1 MEVFALATYLLTDAA
16 CDLDKEFVDSQENFY
31 VFPMNYSIN
40 GKEHVFA
47 SFDGSP
53 DLKNLYDQMRE
64 GAVPT
69 TAQINL
75 NDYLNVF
82 NKLTGEGHDVLYVCL
97 SSGLSGT
104 FQTALLAR
112 SMVME
117 KNPEAQLYV
126 VDGLSAA
133 SGQGLLIY
141 YALEQRAGG
150 MDARQL
156 ADWVSDN
163 RQHIIHWFTVDKLDY
178 LYRGGR
184 VSRSSAVVGDMLRI
198 KPVMN
203 VNFEG
208 KLIAQEKVAGR
219 KRSLKAMA
227 ERYETTADRSRWN
240 TVFIAHG
247 DCAED
252 AEYLAEKVREINPNV
267 QIRFQRVG
275 TIIGCHTG
283 PGIMTLFFWSN
294 QPR

>member
-1 MEVFALATYLLTDAA
+1 MDLAFYLLTDAA
-16 CDLDKEFVDSQENFY
+16 CDLDKEFVDRQENFF

-40 GKEHVFA
+40 GQEHVFVC
-47 SFDGSP
+47 FDGSD
-53 DLKNLYDQMRE
+53 DLKKLYDSMRE

-75 NDYLNVF
+75 NDYLDVF
-82 NKLTGEGHDVLYVCL
+82 TKLTREGHEVLYLSL

-104 FQTALLAR
+104 YQTAVLAR

-117 KNPEAQLYV
+117 KNPDAQLFV
-126 VDGLSAA
+126 VDTLSAA
-133 SGQGLLIY
+133 SGQGLLVY
-141 YALEQRAGG
+141 FALQQRAAG
-150 MDARQL
+150 MNAQAL
-156 ADWVSDN
+156 ADWVTDN
-163 RQHIIHWFTVDKLDY
+163 RQHVFPSFTVDKLDY

-184 VSRSSAVVGDMLRI
+184 VSRSTAVMGDMLRI

-208 KLIAQEKVAGR
+208 KLIAQDKVAGR

-247 DCAED
+247 DCEED
-252 AEYLAEKVREINPNV
+252 AEYLAEKVREINPDV
-267 QIRFQRVG
+267 QIKFQRVG

>member
-1 MEVFALATYLLTDAA
+1 MAFYLLTDAA
-16 CDLDKEFVDSQENFY
+16 CDLDRAFVEKQENFY

-40 GKEHVFA
+40 GKEYEFT
-47 SFDGSP
+47 SYDGSP
-53 DLKNLYDQMRE
+53 ALKLLYDQMRD

-75 NDYLNVF
+75 NDYLDVF
-82 NKLTGEGHDVLYVCL
+82 TRLVQEGHEVLYLCF

-104 FQTALLAR
+104 YQTAVLAR

-117 KNPEAQLYV
+117 KNPDARLYV
-126 VDGLSAA
+126 VDTLCAA
-133 SGQGLLIY
+133 AGQGLLIY
-141 YALEQRAGG
+141 FALQQRDNG
-150 MDARQL
+150 MDAATL
-156 ADWVSDN
+156 ADWVTDN
-163 RQHIIHWFTVDKLDY
+163 RQHLMHWFTVDKLDY

-184 VSRSSAVVGDMLRI
+184 VSRSTALMGDMLRI

-208 KLIAQEKVAGR
+208 KLVAQDKVAGR

-227 ERYETTADRSRWN
+227 ERYEQTADRSRWN
-240 TVFIAHG
+240 TVAIAHG
-247 DCAED
+247 DCEED
-252 AEYLAEKVREINPNV
+252 AEYLCEKVRQINPDV
-267 QIRFQRVG
+267 QILRLRVG
-275 TIIGCHTG
+275 AIIGSHTG

>member
-1 MEVFALATYLLTDAA
+1 MTLAFYLLTDAA

-40 GKEHVFA
+40 GKEYEFT
-47 SFDGSP
+47 SFDGSSGLI
-53 DLKNLYDQMRE
+53 DLYNQMRE

-75 NDYLNVF
+75 NDYLDVF
-82 NKLTGEGHDVLYVCL
+82 TKLTDEGHEVLYLCF

-104 FQTALLAR
+104 YQTAVLAR

-117 KNPEAQLYV
+117 KNPGARLYV
-126 VDGLSAA
+126 VDTLSAA
-133 SGQGLLIY
+133 SGQGLLVY
-141 YALEQRAGG
+141 FALEQRRKGLDVRA
-150 MDARQL
+150 L
-156 ADWVSDN
+156 ADWVTDN
-163 RQHIIHWFTVDKLDY
+163 RQHLMHWFTVDKLDY

-184 VSRSSAVVGDMLRI
+184 VSRSAAFMGDMLRI

-208 KLIAQEKVAGR
+208 KLIAQEKVPGR
-219 KRSLKAMA
+219 KRSLKVMA
-227 ERYETTADRSRWN
+227 DRYEATADREHWN
-240 TVFIAHG
+240 HVFIAHG
-247 DCAED
+247 DCEED
-252 AEYLAEKVREINPNV
+252 AEYLCEKVREINPNV
-267 QIRFQRVG
+267 EIKRQRVG
-275 TIIGCHTG
+275 AIIGSHTG

>member
-1 MEVFALATYLLTDAA
+1 MDLAFYLLTDAA
-16 CDLDKEFVDSQENFY
+16 CDLDKEFVDRQENFF

-40 GKEHVFA
+40 GQEHVFVCY
-47 SFDGSP
+47 DGSD
-53 DLKNLYDQMRE
+53 DLKKLYDSMRE

-75 NDYLNVF
+75 NDYLDVF
-82 NKLTGEGHDVLYVCL
+82 TKLTREGHEVLYLSL

-104 FQTALLAR
+104 YQTAVLAR

-117 KNPEAQLYV
+117 KNPDAQLFV
-126 VDGLSAA
+126 VDTLSAA
-133 SGQGLLIY
+133 SGQGLLVY
-141 YALEQRAGG
+141 FALQQRAAG
-150 MDARQL
+150 MNAQAL
-156 ADWVSDN
+156 ADWVTDN

-184 VSRSSAVVGDMLRI
+184 VSRSTAVMGDMLRI

-208 KLIAQEKVAGR
+208 KLIAQDKVAGR

-247 DCAED
+247 DCEED
-252 AEYLAEKVREINPNV
+252 AEYLAEKVRDINPDV

>member
-1 MEVFALATYLLTDAA
+1 MATYLLTDAA

-40 GKEHVFA
+40 GREYVFS

-53 DLKNLYDQMRE
+53 ALKELYDQMRE

-75 NDYLNVF
+75 NDYMSVF
-82 NKLTGEGHDVLYVCL
+82 KKLTDEGHDVLYICL

-104 FQTALLAR
+104 YQTALLAR

-117 KNPEAQLYV
+117 KNANAQLYV

-133 SGQGLLIY
+133 SGQGLLVWY
-141 YALEQRAGG
+141 TLEQRAQG
-150 MDARQL
+150 MDARAL
-156 ADWVSDN
+156 AEWVTDN
-163 RQHIIHWFTVDKLDY
+163 RQHIMHWFTVDKLDY

-184 VSRSSAVVGDMLRI
+184 VSRSTAIMGDMLRI

-208 KLIAQEKVAGR
+208 KLIAQDKVAGR

-247 DCAED
+247 DCEED
-252 AEYLAEKVREINPNV
+252 ALYLEEKVREINPDV
-267 QIRFQRVG
+267 QVRRQRVG
-275 TIIGCHTG
+275 TIIGAHTG